1 MFDVITFGSATR
13 DIFVRSKDLKII
25 ENPEFLT
32 GKCLAVEAGSKVHID
47 ELIFASGGGGSN
59 SAATFAL
66 QNLKTAYL
74 GLIGDDAGGREIVK
88 ELEGL
93 GVNTNLIKVTSKA
106 KTPYSIILS
115 APGQPARNALAL
127 AASPDSAGGL
137 AGEAGG
143 ERSILVYEGASHL
156 LSSKDI
162 SWEEI
167 KESKWFYIAGL
178 SGESSKV
185 FKPLVE
191 FAAQNKIKIAVNPSR
206 DQITKDLENLQSLLN
221 KIDVFIVNQ
230 EEASLVTGVDY
241 KNEQELFKKFD
252 ELVSGIAVMSKGPQG
267 VAVSDGEKIYTAG
280 IPESGY
286 VDRTGSGDAFG
297 SGFVATIIEG
307 GSIEQAIQF
316 GTANATSTIQSIG
329 AKTGL
334 LPKGEWGE
342 WKKVEVT
349 KINL

>member
-13 DIFVRSKDLKII
+13 DIFVRSGSFKII
-25 ENPEFLT
+25 ESSDFIT
-32 GKCLAVEAGSKVHID
+32 GKGLAVEAGSKLKID

-59 SAATFAL
+59 TAATFAL

-74 GLIGDDAGGREIVK
+74 GLIGDDAGGREIVR
-88 ELEGL
+88 ELEEL
-93 GVNTNLIKVTSKA
+93 GVNTLFLKVTTKA

-115 APGQPARNALAL
+115 APGQ
-127 AASPDSAGGL
+127 
-137 AGEAGG
+137 

-162 SWEEI
+162 PWDEI
-167 KESKWFYIAGL
+167 KETKWFYIAGL

-191 FAAQNKIKIAVNPSR
+191 FAAQNKIKIAVNPSH
-206 DQITKDLENLQSLLN
+206 DQITRDLEDLKSLLD
-221 KIDVFIVNQ
+221 KIDIFIVNQ

-252 ELVSGIAVMSKGPQG
+252 ELVPGIALMSKGPEG
-267 VAVSDGEKIYTAG
+267 VAVSDGEKIYNAG

-297 SGFVATIIEG
+297 SGFVATIIGG

-334 LPKGEWGE
+334 LPKGEWGS

-349 KINL
+349 ISQLNN

>member
-13 DIFVRSKDLKII
+13 DIFVRSGSFKII
-25 ENPEFLT
+25 EFPDFIT
-32 GKCLAVEAGSKVHID
+32 GKGLAVEAGSKLKID

-59 SAATFAL
+59 TAATFAL

-88 ELEGL
+88 ELEEL
-93 GVNTNLIKVTSKA
+93 GVSTTLIKVTGKA

-115 APGQPARNALAL
+115 APGEPARH
-127 AASPDSAGGL
+127 ASQGD
-137 AGEAGG
+137 AGG

-156 LSSKDI
+156 LESKDVP
-162 SWEEI
+162 WEKIIEA
-167 KESKWFYIAGL
+167 KWFYIAGL
-178 SGESSKV
+178 SGASSKV

-191 FAAQNKIKIAVNPSR
+191 FAAQNKIKIAVNPSH
-206 DQITKDLENLQSLLN
+206 DQITRDLENLKSLLN
-221 KIDVFIVNQ
+221 KIDIFIINQ
-230 EEASLVTGVDY
+230 EEASLVAGVDY
-241 KNEQELFKKFD
+241 KNEQKLFKKFD
-252 ELVSGIAVMSKGPQG
+252 ELVPGIAIMSKGPQG
-267 VAVSDGEKIYTAG
+267 VAVSGGEKIYTAG
-280 IPESGY
+280 IPDSGY

-297 SGFVATIIEG
+297 SGFVATIIDG
-307 GSIEQAIQF
+307 GTIEQAIQF

-349 KINL
+349 INQLNK